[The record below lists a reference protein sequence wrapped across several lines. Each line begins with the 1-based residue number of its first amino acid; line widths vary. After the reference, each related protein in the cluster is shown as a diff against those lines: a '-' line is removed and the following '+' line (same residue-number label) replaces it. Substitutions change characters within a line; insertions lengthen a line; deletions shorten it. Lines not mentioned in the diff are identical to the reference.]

1 MFSERKVIKYQ
12 SVCTSP
18 CQAIIIVK
26 IYINFPFAQ
35 QAASRII
42 LFFFEVD
49 GFFFSEWK
57 WAFIWF

>member
-49 GFFFSEWK
+49 GFFFSE
-57 WAFIWF
+57 